1 MKDYFLLYE
10 KKIVRSLVNVR
21 AAKWGDNPPMMITI
35 PKNIANVFNLELGKT
50 LAILTDCE
58 KIVLKRTEIT
68 KL

>member
-1 MKDYFLLYE
+1 MKEYILLNE

-21 AAKWGDNPPMMITI
+21 AAKGGDNPPVIITI
-35 PKNIANVFNLELGKT
+35 PKNIANAFNLELGET
-50 LAILTDCE
+50 LDILTDGE

>member
-1 MKDYFLLYE
+1 
-10 KKIVRSLVNVR
+10 
-21 AAKWGDNPPMMITI
+21 MMITI

-50 LAILTDCE
+50 LDILTDCE